1 MADLIDFARLL
12 APLSESE
19 PCGVDLRWDAVY
31 DNLKKAR
38 QQRDNAAFEGE
49 KSAEPDWHFVVD
61 QATEVLATRS
71 KDLQIAG
78 WLTEALLQLHG
89 FPGVR
94 DGLKVIN
101 GLIES
106 FWEHLYPRPDEGDWE
121 PRIAPLVWLTEP
133 DRGARLGNLLRE
145 LPVAP
150 NPNGGVDPN
159 GNVEVYSYL
168 YWESRSP
175 KGGSADSQSAISE
188 AARRAKQFDDAVA
201 AAPRDFYLALHEALQ
216 GCRDEVARLD
226 AALDQRLGR
235 EAPGTTAIRESLA
248 VCHDL
253 VRRLMRTKGIS
264 LEPSAEAAAG
274 EAGGENATAGENG
287 AGRAGAAGPLSSR
300 EDAFRRLREVAEFLR
315 RTEPQSPVPYLIER
329 AISWGEMPFDRL
341 LQEMIKDSSARGQVV
356 ELLGITVSEQ

>member
-1 MADLIDFARLL
+1 MPDLIDFARVL
-12 APLSESE
+12 APLSETE
-19 PCGVDLRWDAVY
+19 PCGVDLRWDTVY
-31 DNLKKAR
+31 DEIKRAR
-38 QQRDNAAFEGE
+38 QQRDTAAFEGE

-89 FPGVR
+89 FAGVH
-94 DGLKVIN
+94 DGLKLIN

-133 DRGARLGNLLRE
+133 DRGARLANLLRE
-145 LPVAP
+145 LPLAP
-150 NPNGGVDPN
+150 NPADG
-159 GNVEVYSYL
+159 EVYSYF
-168 YWESRSP
+168 YWESRAP
-175 KGGSADSQSAISE
+175 KGGASDDYNVAARRAEE

-201 AAPRDFYLALHEALQ
+201 TASRDYYLSLHDALQ
-216 GCRDEVARLD
+216 GCLAEVARLD

-248 VCHDL
+248 ACLDL
-253 VRRLMRTKGIS
+253 VKRLMRTKGIS
-264 LEPSAEAAAG
+264 LEPATGEAGEAAAG
-274 EAGGENATAGENG
+274 EGSTTGENG
-287 AGRAGAAGPLSSR
+287 AARAGISGPVTSR
-300 EDAFRRLREVAEFLR
+300 EEAFRRLQEIAEFLR

-329 AISWGEMPFDRL
+329 AISWGQMPFERL

-356 ELLGITVSEQ
+356 ELLGITLPEQ